1 MFKPILS
8 LALIS
13 SLFLSS
19 CGETKKE
26 EKKEE
31 EKKEETSS
39 LNSSEEKIIIPNMF
53 ADISITGMVS
63 EVKCVGSI
71 KKLLSAMVGVTE
83 IEIDFNN
90 GKNVNHAKVKFDNKI
105 INDKQM
111 VKAIE
116 KLNAGAYKVEDVDLK
131 KLDEKPGKE
140 VTFITPSGSA
150 RFALP
155 NILDVFNIL

>member
-1 MFKPILS
+1 MFKPILC

-13 SLFLSS
+13 SLLFSS
-19 CGETKKE
+19 CGET
-26 EKKEE
+26 KKEE

-39 LNSSEEKIIIPNMF
+39 FRSSDEKKITPNML

-63 EVKCVGSI
+63 EVKCVGSM

-83 IEIDFNN
+83 IEIDFSNS
-90 GKNVNHAKVKFDNKI
+90 KNVNHAKVKFDNKI
-105 INDKQM
+105 VNDKQM

-116 KLNAGAYKVEDVDLK
+116 KLNDGAYKVGNVDLRK
-131 KLDEKPGKE
+131 IDEKSGKE

-150 RFALP
+150 GFALP